1 MGKLIE
7 DNANL
12 SEKFAESE
20 VYRRKFLEKNQ
31 ELEKKLKLTTNEKTT
46 LEVIICI
53 KLKIIIGGIG
63 KIKEKSCRFDGS

>member
-20 VYRRKFLEKNQ
+20 VYRRKFLEKN
-31 ELEKKLKLTTNEKTT
+31 
-46 LEVIICI
+46 
-53 KLKIIIGGIG
+53 
-63 KIKEKSCRFDGS
+63 